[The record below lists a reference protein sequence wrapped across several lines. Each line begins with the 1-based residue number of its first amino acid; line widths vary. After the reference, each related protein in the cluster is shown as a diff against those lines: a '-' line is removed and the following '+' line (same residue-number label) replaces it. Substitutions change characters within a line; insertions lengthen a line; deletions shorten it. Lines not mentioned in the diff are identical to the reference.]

1 MSDTEHTAAPVEAIQ
16 TDTGPRS
23 NAAEQADLNEG
34 SPEAVA
40 GEGQE
45 TDEQEE
51 GEESEEETPA
61 ESEPPK
67 KKRKGLQDRL
77 DELTAEKYTHKTE
90 REKAERERDDIRRQ
104 LEELKSQASQPAK
117 VATDAPKTLEDFD
130 YDHAA
135 FTNYLTG
142 EAVKKAMAEKET
154 QERQSAKE
162 REQQEKVRKFETGVA
177 AAIAARPE
185 VQSLIYNPL
194 SKFYPEDL
202 VEFIYDS
209 DESVELG
216 AYLGENP
223 AETDGLLRME
233 PAARLRALA
242 RIEGK
247 LSAPPAAQPKTFT
260 QAPAPVK
267 SLSGNAPVKK
277 AMEEM
282 SMDEYAAERKRQLAA
297 KRR

>member
-23 NAAEQADLNEG
+23 NAAEQADLSEDK
-34 SPEAVA
+34 PEAVA

-45 TDEQEE
+45 TEEQDEPET
-51 GEESEEETPA
+51 EETAP
-61 ESEPPK
+61 EEPEAPK

-90 REKAERERDDIRRQ
+90 REKAERERDEIRRQ
-104 LEELKSQASQPAK
+104 LEELKAQASQPAK
-117 VATDAPKTLEDFD
+117 VEKDAPKTLEDFD

-135 FTNYLTG
+135 FTDYLAS
-142 EAVKKAMAEKET
+142 EAVKKALAEKET

-162 REQQEKVRKFETGVA
+162 RDQQEKVRKFETGVA

-185 VQSLIYNPL
+185 VQNLIYNPL
-194 SKFYPEDL
+194 AKFYPEDL

-209 DESVELG
+209 DAAVELG
-216 AYLGENP
+216 TYLGENP
-223 AETDGLLRME
+223 TETDGLLRME

-277 AMEEM
+277 AMEQM
-282 SMDEYAAERKRQLAA
+282 SMDEFAAERKRQLAA
-297 KRR
+297 KHR